1 MSLKK
6 IALGNL
12 PFLNCTLKYEVST
25 RIWHFLK
32 IQLLFSDFLLP
43 TIKTLE

>member
-12 PFLNCTLKYEVST
+12 PFLNCTLKYEQST
-25 RIWHFLK
+25 RTLHFFK
-32 IQLLFSDFLLP
+32 KKFFFNDFSLV
-43 TIKTLE
+43 TIILE